1 MTRFHQTIL
10 LAVAVLA
17 APALVSGYNP
27 SAYGSHGRQWWD
39 QNAAA
44 ETQPQT
50 GTGHFKTHTDRA
62 RDAMREAQGYVNYEY
77 RSTSA
82 ETEAKR
88 RYNANV
94 AARASVGSNR
104 WWDNSGQ
111 AQTGQTTNGFVSYT
125 DEQRYSEQERMMEE
139 AARRFQMKREQRGY

>member
-1 MTRFHQTIL
+1 MARFQTIL
-10 LAVAVLA
+10 LALAVLA
-17 APALVSGYNP
+17 GPALVSALAGYNP
-27 SAYGSHGRQWWD
+27 YGTNGQQWWD

-50 GTGHFKTHTDRA
+50 GAGHFKTHTEKA
-62 RDAMREAQGYVNYEY
+62 RDRMREAQGFTNYEY
-77 RSTSA
+77 RSTSPDV
-82 ETEAKR
+82 EAKR

-94 AARASVGSNR
+94 AARASVDSSR

-125 DEQRYSEQERMMEE
+125 DEQRATQQQRMMEE